1 MTNYDLVIYI
11 WTARNDSEWNE
22 ITHPPRSIKLFRRWE
37 CLFITKFDFVIT
49 TLIIKRVTVSEIVTK
64 SLSDRPSLIDFFF
77 PGNFPDPQKQSL
89 SELFL
94 TVATLLQTLLIRILT
109 CHWSVSS
116 STSTFHI
123 QICQRSVV
131 TWKLC
136 ATKWYELQYIRM

>member
-22 ITHPPRSIKLFRRWE
+22 ITHPPRSIKLFQRWE
-37 CLFITKFDFVIT
+37 CLFIRKFDFVIT
-49 TLIIKRVTVSEIVTK
+49 ALIIKRVTVSEIITQ

-77 PGNFPDPQKQSL
+77 PGNFPNPQKQSL

-94 TVATLLQTLLIRILT
+94 TVATFLQMLLIRTLT

-116 STSTFHI
+116 STCNSNLSTFCSHMEA
-123 QICQRSVV
+123 
-131 TWKLC
+131 LC
-136 ATKWYELQYIRM
+136 CWMIRTSIYSDVIM